1 MLLGAHE
8 SIAGGLERAFA
19 LAEVDGCE
27 AIQIFT
33 KTSGQ
38 WREPVVDADRIAAFR
53 DARGQSSIARAPVL
67 AHGSYLLNLCTA
79 DAALIERSRVALVN
93 EVLRCDALGVDQ
105 AIFHPGAHLGDGAR
119 AGVERAVE
127 GLAWVLERT
136 RGARTAL
143 VLENNAGQGS
153 CVGAPFSE
161 LGAIVRGIDELCG
174 DESRARVGVCI
185 DTCHAFA
192 AGYDLS
198 TDAGYDAAFAE
209 LDRELGV
216 ARVRSMHLNDSKK
229 PLGSRVDR
237 HERPGEGEMGLR
249 PFARLLADPRF
260 ASVVGVVELPP
271 TEVRR
276 GREVRVIKPLLDGL
290 RGLVAPARRTSSKER
305 PRPAGVPARRRP

>member
-8 SIAGGLERAFA
+8 SIAGGLHRAFA
-19 LAEVDGCE
+19 LGEVDGCD

-38 WREPVVDADRIAAFR
+38 WREPVVDADRISAFR
-53 DARGQSSIARAPVL
+53 DARGQSRIARAPVL
-67 AHGSYLLNLCTA
+67 AHGSYLLNLCTR

-105 AIFHPGAHLGDGAR
+105 AIFHPGAHLGDGPR
-119 AGVERAVE
+119 AGIERAVE
-127 GLAWVLERT
+127 SLAWVVERT

-153 CVGAPFSE
+153 CVAAPFSE
-161 LGAIVRGIDELCG
+161 LGAIIRGVDEVCG
-174 DESRARVGVCI
+174 DESRARVGACI

-198 TDAGYDAAFAE
+198 TDEGWDAAFAE

-216 ARVRSMHLNDSKK
+216 ARIRSMHLMK
-229 PLGSRVDR
+229 
-237 HERPGEGEMGLR
+237 
-249 PFARLLADPRF
+249 
-260 ASVVGVVELPP
+260 
-271 TEVRR
+271 
-276 GREVRVIKPLLDGL
+276 
-290 RGLVAPARRTSSKER
+290 
-305 PRPAGVPARRRP
+305 